1 MATGDS
7 ASLTIGANT
16 EPAKVEIQSLSDA
29 LMNMAQQASKAGNVA
44 TKAFDGQGKGIRSY
58 KNQIDNLM
66 AEYASMGDAI
76 RKIEAKAI
84 IKGIDISPLNGMLDI
99 VRKAKSAFDQ
109 LVASQRE
116 AAASAKQY
124 ASEIASV
131 EKQIDS
137 ALARA
142 NSGMTAQSGDYFRNL
157 AAIRGLGLSNE
168 AQSKLVTLDAIN
180 LKNSETA
187 AANREAER
195 IARQIETQ
203 TRNIMSSIVNT
214 TDNLAT
220 AGMTASQAFEYRIQ
234 KAGLDMKQ
242 FQPAI
247 NELKKME
254 QQFVLV
260 QGKVQDG
267 DRFFQKYG
275 MSAKQYAAALRGVP
289 AQITDI
295 VVSLQGGQRPLTVLL
310 QQGGQLKDM
319 FGGVLPAAR
328 ALGSTLLTMINP
340 ATVLAT
346 AIGTLGYAIYQGM
359 DESERY
365 AKALIAS
372 GNAAGMTRD
381 EMDALA
387 QRVGDLS
394 GNYGAAT
401 TAIEKFVSSGRI
413 SSSEIRAAMEGI
425 DAAITVTGK
434 SADDLAETFLKIAAS
449 PTAEIKRLNEQYNFL
464 TASVYKQIAAL
475 EKQGS
480 RQEASRLAIETFAN
494 AVKQRAPEVVA
505 QTGYIVTA
513 WKEVTKWIGNA
524 KNMLFELGRAD
535 TLGERLAQEE
545 AYLASLSRATYEGA
559 EAEREYVRG
568 VIADL
573 KNQKTAQEDAAAV
586 ASRNAE
592 QVKKQIK
599 AYDEA
604 QKKRSKTDPEKSYY
618 QNTSETIARQIE
630 QLKLEAQQEGAL
642 TNAQK
647 LRIQIENQAADSKK
661 KLTAAHKEYLNKQ
674 LDELEALEKA
684 ASDRK
689 FIKDYE
695 KQYRDELDKTVKSYE
710 DQIAV
715 VGMSTE
721 KAEMYRK
728 ELEIMRDARNR
739 IDDAKAKGILPEGYD
754 TKILEDARNQIDLML
769 QKQQELKDARNDPW
783 LALKESLDTY
793 KEKVEDTG
801 TQIRDFAKNTFQSME
816 DAFVKF
822 ATTGKIS
829 FSDLVNSILADI
841 ARMYAKKATA
851 SLFDALFQL
860 GGKTIASG
868 LGSISGSSS
877 SASSSSSGVGFKYDA
892 NKFASGLQF
901 RASGGPV
908 SGKSAYIVG
917 EQGPELFV
925 PNTSGQI
932 LPNGSFGGTNG
943 INVQISHKNEGTPQQ
958 VMDTSA
964 DFDGKNLIIKIV
976 TQDIQND
983 GMISRTMSKTF
994 GMRRAAGAM

>member
-16 EPAKVEIQSLSDA
+16 EPAKIEIQSLSDA

-319 FGGVLPAAR
+319 FGGVLPAIK
-328 ALGSTLLTMINP
+328 ALGSTLLTMVNP
-340 ATVLAT
+340 ATVIGT
-346 AIGTLGYAIYQGM
+346 VIGTLGVALYQGA
-359 DESERY
+359 DESDRLNR
-365 AKALIAS
+365 ALIQT
-372 GNAAGMTRD
+372 GGAAGMSAGELSSLAEQAGNVSGRYS
-381 EMDALA
+381 EARGAVEALA
-387 QRVGDLS
+387 
-394 GNYGAAT
+394 
-401 TAIEKFVSSGRI
+401 SSGKMTAT
-413 SSSEIRAAMEGI
+413 EITEAMRGI
-425 DAAITVTGK
+425 DAAATVTGK
-434 SADDLAETFLKIAAS
+434 SVTEVAESFVGIAEKPSEAVLK
-449 PTAEIKRLNEQYNFL
+449 LNDGVNFL
-464 TASVYKQIAAL
+464 TASTYRQIVAL
-475 EKQGS
+475 EKQGKT
-480 RQEASRLAIETFAN
+480 QEAALVAMKAYNDEMLE
-494 AVKQRAPEVVA
+494 RAPEMEKHL
-505 QTGYIVTA
+505 GYIEAGWRNVKDAIFDA
-513 WKEVTKWIGNA
+513 WDTLKSFGREDASFEVKDYTQRLENAKLGGDAKQIAEFEQKLADAKKRYDELSGSARKTGEEIRKQNEELQKAVKEV
-524 KNMLFELGRAD
+524 
-535 TLGERLAQEE
+535 
-545 AYLASLSRATYEGA
+545 
-559 EAEREYVRG
+559 RESG
-568 VIADL
+568 
-573 KNQKTAQEDAAAV
+573 
-586 ASRNAE
+586 
-592 QVKKQIK
+592 KKK
-599 AYDEA
+599 
-604 QKKRSKTDPEKSYY
+604 SDPEKSYY

-695 KQYRDELDKTVKSYE
+695 KQYRDELDKTVRSYE

-860 GGKTIASG
+860 GGQTIASG
-868 LGSISGSSS
+868 LGSIFGSSS
-877 SASSSSSGVGFKYDA
+877 SGSSGVGFKYDA

-932 LPNGSFGGTNG
+932 VPNNQLGTTGGFN
-943 INVQISHKNEGTPQQ
+943 IQISHKNEGTPQQ

>member
-16 EPAKVEIQSLSDA
+16 EPAKAEIQSLADA
-29 LMNMAQQASKAGNVA
+29 LTNMARQANKAGTDA
-44 TKAFDGQGKGIRSY
+44 TKAFEGQGRGIRSI
-58 KNQIDNLM
+58 KNQADNLL
-66 AEYASMGDAI
+66 AEYVSMGDAI
-76 RKIEAKAI
+76 SKIEAKAS
-84 IKGIDISPLNGMLDI
+84 IKGIDISPLKGLLDI
-99 VRKAKSAFDQ
+99 VRQAKAAFDQ
-109 LVASQRE
+109 LVLSERE
-116 AAASAKQY
+116 AASSARQAASDV
-124 ASEIASV
+124 ASFN
-131 EKQIDS
+131 KQIDTN
-137 ALARA
+137 LARA
-142 NSGMTAQSGDYFRNL
+142 QSGLSAQSGDYYKNL
-157 AAIRGLGLSNE
+157 ASVRGITIDDSAN
-168 AQSKLVTLDAIN
+168 QKLLMTDSLN
-180 LKNSETA
+180 A
-187 AANREAER
+187 ANQKTVAYNREAER
-195 IARQIETQ
+195 IARQVETQ
-203 TRNIMSSIVNT
+203 TRNLMNSIENT
-214 TDNLAT
+214 ANNLAT
-220 AGMTASQAFEYRIQ
+220 SGMTASQAFEYRIQ
-234 KAGLDMKQ
+234 KAGLDMTQ

-247 NELKKME
+247 NELKAAE
-254 QQFVLV
+254 QQFA
-260 QGKVQDG
+260 KVNGQVKDG
-267 DRFFQKYG
+267 DQFFQKYG
-275 MSAKQYAAALRGVP
+275 MSAKQYAASLRGVP

-319 FGGVLPAAR
+319 FGGVLPAAK

-346 AIGTLGYAIYQGM
+346 VIGTLGVAIYQGA
-359 DESERY
+359 DESDRLNQ
-365 AKALIAS
+365 ALIKT
-372 GNAAGMTRD
+372 GGAAGMSAS
-381 EMDALA
+381 ELSSLA
-387 QRVGDLS
+387 EQAGNVS
-394 GNYGAAT
+394 GRYSAARE
-401 TAIEKFVSSGRI
+401 AIEAMASSGKMT
-413 SSSEIRAAMEGI
+413 SAEITEAMRGI
-425 DAAITVTGK
+425 DAAATVTGK
-434 SADDLAETFLKIAAS
+434 SVTEIAESFVKVAEKPSDAVLK
-449 PTAEIKRLNEQYNFL
+449 LNDGVNFL
-464 TASVYKQIAAL
+464 TASTYRQIVAL
-475 EKQGS
+475 EKQGKM
-480 RQEASRLAIETFAN
+480 QEAALVAMKAYNDEMLD
-494 AVKQRAPEVVA
+494 RAPEMEKHL
-505 QTGYIVTA
+505 GYIESGWRNVKDAILDA
-513 WKEVTKWIGNA
+513 WDTLKSFGREDAYFDVKDYTQRLANARMGGDAQQIAEFEKKLADAQKRYDELSVSARKTGEEIRKQNDELQKAVKEVKESG
-524 KNMLFELGRAD
+524 
-535 TLGERLAQEE
+535 
-545 AYLASLSRATYEGA
+545 
-559 EAEREYVRG
+559 
-568 VIADL
+568 
-573 KNQKTAQEDAAAV
+573 
-586 ASRNAE
+586 
-592 QVKKQIK
+592 
-599 AYDEA
+599 
-604 QKKRSKTDPEKSYY
+604 KRKSDPEKSYY
-618 QNTSETIARQIE
+618 QSTYETITRQIE

-661 KLTAAHKEYLNKQ
+661 KLTAVHKEYLNKQ
-674 LDELEALEKA
+674 LDELEVLERA

-695 KQYRDELDKTVKSYE
+695 KQYRDELDKTVRSYE

-728 ELEIMRDARNR
+728 ELEIMRDAYNR
-739 IDDAKAKGILPEGYD
+739 IEDAEKKGILPEGYD
-754 TKILEDARNQIDLML
+754 AKILEDARNQIGLML
-769 QKQQELKDARNDPW
+769 QKQQELKDVRNDPW
-783 LALKESLDTY
+783 LALKESLETY
-793 KEKVEDTG
+793 KESARDAG

-822 ATTGKIS
+822 ATTGKLS
-829 FSDLVNSILADI
+829 FSDLIDSIIADI

-860 GGKTIASG
+860 GGQTIASG

-877 SASSSSSGVGFKYDA
+877 SGSSGVGFKYDA

>member
-1 MATGDS
+1 MATGDR

-16 EPAKVEIQSLSDA
+16 EPAKAEIQSLADA
-29 LMNMAQQASKAGNVA
+29 LTNMARQANKAGTDA
-44 TKAFDGQGKGIRSY
+44 TKAFEGQGRGIRSI
-58 KNQIDNLM
+58 KNQADNLL
-66 AEYASMGDAI
+66 AEYVSMGDAI
-76 RKIEAKAI
+76 SKIEAKAS
-84 IKGIDISPLNGMLDI
+84 IKGIDISPLKGLLDI
-99 VRKAKSAFDQ
+99 VRQAKAAFDQ
-109 LVASQRE
+109 LVLSERE
-116 AAASAKQY
+116 AASSARQAASDV
-124 ASEIASV
+124 ASFN
-131 EKQIDS
+131 KQIDTN
-137 ALARA
+137 LARA
-142 NSGMTAQSGDYFRNL
+142 QSGLSAQSGDYYKNL
-157 AAIRGLGLSNE
+157 ASVRGITIDDSAN
-168 AQSKLVTLDAIN
+168 QKLLMTDSLN
-180 LKNSETA
+180 A
-187 AANREAER
+187 ANQKTVAYNREAER
-195 IARQIETQ
+195 IARQVETQ
-203 TRNIMSSIVNT
+203 TRNLMNSIENT
-214 TDNLAT
+214 ANNLAT

-234 KAGLDMKQ
+234 KAGLDMTQ

-247 NELKKME
+247 NELKAAE
-254 QQFVLV
+254 QQFA
-260 QGKVQDG
+260 KVNGQVKDG
-267 DRFFQKYG
+267 DQFFQKYG
-275 MSAKQYAAALRGVP
+275 MSAKQYAASLRGVP

-319 FGGVLPAAR
+319 FGGVLPAAK

-346 AIGTLGYAIYQGM
+346 VIGTLGVAIYQGA
-359 DESERY
+359 DESDRLNQ
-365 AKALIAS
+365 ALIKT
-372 GNAAGMTRD
+372 GGAAGMSAS
-381 EMDALA
+381 ELSSLA
-387 QRVGDLS
+387 EQAGNVS
-394 GNYGAAT
+394 GRYSAARE
-401 TAIEKFVSSGRI
+401 AIEAMASSGKMT
-413 SSSEIRAAMEGI
+413 SAEITEAMRGI
-425 DAAITVTGK
+425 DAAATVTGK
-434 SADDLAETFLKIAAS
+434 SVTEIAESFVKVAEKPSDAVLK
-449 PTAEIKRLNEQYNFL
+449 LNDGVNFL
-464 TASVYKQIAAL
+464 TASTYRQIVAL
-475 EKQGS
+475 EKQGKM
-480 RQEASRLAIETFAN
+480 QEAALVAMKAYNDEMLD
-494 AVKQRAPEVVA
+494 RAPEMEKHL
-505 QTGYIVTA
+505 GYIESGWRNVKDAILDA
-513 WKEVTKWIGNA
+513 WDTLKSFGREDAYFDVKDYTQRLANARMGGDAQQIAEFEKKLADAQKRYDELSVSARKTGEEIRKQNDELQKAVKEVKESG
-524 KNMLFELGRAD
+524 
-535 TLGERLAQEE
+535 
-545 AYLASLSRATYEGA
+545 
-559 EAEREYVRG
+559 
-568 VIADL
+568 
-573 KNQKTAQEDAAAV
+573 
-586 ASRNAE
+586 
-592 QVKKQIK
+592 
-599 AYDEA
+599 
-604 QKKRSKTDPEKSYY
+604 KRKSDPEKSYY
-618 QNTSETIARQIE
+618 QSTYETITRQIE

-674 LDELEALEKA
+674 LDELEVLERA

-695 KQYRDELDKTVKSYE
+695 KQYRDELDKTVRSYE

-728 ELEIMRDARNR
+728 ELEIMRDAYNR
-739 IDDAKAKGILPEGYD
+739 IEDAEKKGILPEGYD
-754 TKILEDARNQIDLML
+754 AKILEDARNQIGLML
-769 QKQQELKDARNDPW
+769 QKQQELKDVRNDPW
-783 LALKESLDTY
+783 LALKESLETY
-793 KEKVEDTG
+793 KESARDAG

-822 ATTGKIS
+822 ATTGKLS
-829 FSDLVNSILADI
+829 FSDLIDSIIADI

-860 GGKTIASG
+860 GGQTIASG

-877 SASSSSSGVGFKYDA
+877 SGSSGVGFKYDA

>member
-16 EPAKVEIQSLSDA
+16 EQAKAEIQSLSDA
-29 LMNMAQQASKAGNVA
+29 LTKMASHANRAGTDA
-44 TKAFDGQGKGIRSY
+44 TKAFEGQGKGLRAY
-58 KNQIDNLM
+58 KNQLDNLM
-66 AEYASMGDAI
+66 AGFVAMGDEL
-76 RKIEAKAI
+76 RKVEAKAS
-84 IKGIDISPLNGMLDI
+84 IKGVDITPLKDYIN
-99 VRKAKSAFDQ
+99 VVQKAKNEFDRLISVQ
-109 LVASQRE
+109 KES
-116 AAASAKQY
+116 AAAAKQQ
-124 ASEIASV
+124 ASEIAAA

-137 ALARA
+137 AIARA
-142 NSGMTAQSGDYFRNL
+142 RSGMAAQSGDYFRNY
-157 AAIRGLGLSNE
+157 ASMRGLGLTESSQ
-168 AQSKLVTLDAIN
+168 AKLSTLDALN
-180 LKNSETA
+180 RKNA
-187 AANREAER
+187 AIAANNRETER

-203 TRNIMSSIVNT
+203 TRNILTSITST
-214 TDNLAT
+214 TSNLAT
-220 AGMTASQAFEYRIQ
+220 VGMSASQAFEYRIQ

-247 NELKKME
+247 SELKRAE
-254 QQFVLV
+254 QQFAAVNGQV
-260 QGKVQDG
+260 KSG
-267 DRFFQKYG
+267 DAFFQKYG
-275 MSAKQYAAALRGVP
+275 MSAKQYAASLRGVP

-319 FGGVLPAAR
+319 FGGVLPAIK
-328 ALGSTLLTMINP
+328 ALGSTLLTMVNP
-340 ATVLAT
+340 ATVIGT
-346 AIGTLGYAIYQGM
+346 VIGTLGVALYQGA
-359 DESERY
+359 DESDRLNR
-365 AKALIAS
+365 ALIQT
-372 GNAAGMTRD
+372 GGAAGMSAGELSSLAEQAGNVSGRYS
-381 EMDALA
+381 EAREAVEALA
-387 QRVGDLS
+387 
-394 GNYGAAT
+394 
-401 TAIEKFVSSGRI
+401 SSGKMTAT
-413 SSSEIRAAMEGI
+413 EITEAMRGI
-425 DAAITVTGK
+425 DAAATVTGK
-434 SADDLAETFLKIAAS
+434 SVTEVAESFVGIAEKPSEAVLK
-449 PTAEIKRLNEQYNFL
+449 LNDGVNFL
-464 TASVYKQIAAL
+464 TASTYRQIVAL
-475 EKQGS
+475 EKQGKT
-480 RQEASRLAIETFAN
+480 QEAALVAMKAYNDEMLE
-494 AVKQRAPEVVA
+494 RAPEMEKHL
-505 QTGYIVTA
+505 GYIEAGWRNVKDAIFDA
-513 WKEVTKWIGNA
+513 WDTLKSFGREDASFEVKDYTQRLENAKLGGDAKQIAEFEQKLADAKKRYDELSGSARKTGEEIRKQNEELQKAVKEV
-524 KNMLFELGRAD
+524 
-535 TLGERLAQEE
+535 
-545 AYLASLSRATYEGA
+545 
-559 EAEREYVRG
+559 RESG
-568 VIADL
+568 
-573 KNQKTAQEDAAAV
+573 
-586 ASRNAE
+586 
-592 QVKKQIK
+592 KKK
-599 AYDEA
+599 
-604 QKKRSKTDPEKSYY
+604 SDPEKSYY
-618 QNTSETIARQIE
+618 QSTSETIARQIE

-721 KAEMYRK
+721 KAEMYHK

-769 QKQQELKDARNDPW
+769 QKQQELKDVRNDPW

-816 DAFVKF
+816 DFFVKF

-860 GGKTIASG
+860 GGQTIASG

-925 PNTSGQI
+925 PNTNGQI
-932 LPNGSFGGTNG
+932 IPNNRLGAGSG
-943 INVQISHKNEGTPQQ
+943 ISIRINQQNEGTPKQ
-958 VMDTSA
+958 VSDTSA
-964 DFDGKNLIIKIV
+964 DFDGKNLIIRIV

>member
-16 EPAKVEIQSLSDA
+16 EPAKAEIQSLADA
-29 LMNMAQQASKAGNVA
+29 LMNMARQANKAGTDA
-44 TKAFDGQGKGIRSY
+44 TKAFEGQGRGIRSI
-58 KNQIDNLM
+58 KNQADNLL
-66 AEYASMGDAI
+66 AEYVSMGDAI
-76 RKIEAKAI
+76 SKIEAKAS
-84 IKGIDISPLNGMLDI
+84 IKGIDISPLKGLLDI
-99 VRKAKSAFDQ
+99 VRQAKAAFDQ
-109 LVASQRE
+109 LVLSERE
-116 AAASAKQY
+116 AASAARQAASDV
-124 ASEIASV
+124 ASFN
-131 EKQIDS
+131 KQIDTN
-137 ALARA
+137 LARA
-142 NSGMTAQSGDYFRNL
+142 QSGLSAQSGDYYKNL
-157 AAIRGLGLSNE
+157 ASVRGITIDDSAN
-168 AQSKLVTLDAIN
+168 QKLLMTDSLN
-180 LKNSETA
+180 A
-187 AANREAER
+187 ANQKTVAYNREAER
-195 IARQIETQ
+195 IARQVETQ
-203 TRNIMSSIVNT
+203 TRNLMNSIENT
-214 TDNLAT
+214 ANNLAT
-220 AGMTASQAFEYRIQ
+220 AGMSASQAFEYRIQ
-234 KAGLDMKQ
+234 KAGLDMTQ

-247 NELKKME
+247 NELKKAE
-254 QQFVLV
+254 QQFATVNGQV
-260 QGKVQDG
+260 KEG
-267 DRFFQKYG
+267 DQFFQKYG
-275 MSAKQYAAALRGVP
+275 MSAKQYAASLRGVP

-346 AIGTLGYAIYQGM
+346 AIGTLGVAIYQGA
-359 DESERY
+359 DESDRLNQ
-365 AKALIAS
+365 ALIKT
-372 GNAAGMTRD
+372 GGAAGMSVSELSSLAEQAGKISGRYSAAR
-381 EMDALA
+381 EAVEALA
-387 QRVGDLS
+387 AS
-394 GNYGAAT
+394 GKMTSA
-401 TAIEKFVSSGRI
+401 
-413 SSSEIRAAMEGI
+413 EITEAMRGI
-425 DAAITVTGK
+425 DAAATVTGK
-434 SADDLAETFLKIAAS
+434 STTEIAQSFVQIAEKPSEAVLK
-449 PTAEIKRLNEQYNFL
+449 LNDGVNFL
-464 TASVYKQIAAL
+464 TASTYKQIVAL
-475 EKQGS
+475 EKQGKT
-480 RQEASRLAIETFAN
+480 QEAVLVAMKAFNDEMLD
-494 AVKQRAPEVVA
+494 RAPEMEKHL
-505 QTGYIVTA
+505 GYIESGWRNIKDAILDA
-513 WKEVTKWIGNA
+513 WDTLKSFGREDAYFDVKDYEQRLANARMGGDAQQIAEFEKKLADAKKRQDELSVSARKTGEEIRKQNEELKKTVKEVKESG
-524 KNMLFELGRAD
+524 
-535 TLGERLAQEE
+535 
-545 AYLASLSRATYEGA
+545 
-559 EAEREYVRG
+559 
-568 VIADL
+568 
-573 KNQKTAQEDAAAV
+573 
-586 ASRNAE
+586 
-592 QVKKQIK
+592 
-599 AYDEA
+599 
-604 QKKRSKTDPEKSYY
+604 KRKSDPEKSYY
-618 QNTSETIARQIE
+618 QSTYETITRQIE

-674 LDELEALEKA
+674 LDELEVLERA

-689 FIKDYE
+689 FVKDYE
-695 KQYRDELDKTVKSYE
+695 KQYRDELDKTVRSYE

-715 VGMSTE
+715 VGMSAE

-728 ELEIMRDARNR
+728 ELEIMRDAYNR
-739 IDDAKAKGILPEGYD
+739 IEDAEKKGILPEGYD
-754 TKILEDARNQIDLML
+754 AKILEDARNQIDLML
-769 QKQQELKDARNDPW
+769 QEQQELKDVRNDPW

-860 GGKTIASG
+860 GGQTIASG

-892 NKFASGLQF
+892 NKFASGLQL

-908 SGKSAYIVG
+908 TGKSAYIVG

-925 PNTSGQI
+925 PNTSGTI
-932 LPNGSFGGTNG
+932 IPNNQLGTAGGFN
-943 INVQISHKNEGTPQQ
+943 IQISHKNEGTAQQ
-958 VMDTSA
+958 VSSSSA